1 MVVHVLMVIIQI
13 LKDDLPVKYTNIL
26 CILNTCLS
34 GVFLCSLEYE
44 SLILQR
50 EIPKFIWD
58 YWFQVMHFKQPRLH
72 YFQGE
77 HVYINTPKCHFR
89 LTYFCR
95 EKPQILHFQF
105 PLKNL
110 ITLPKPNN

>member
-44 SLILQR
+44 FNLTERNSQIYLGLLISS
-50 EIPKFIWD
+50 D
-58 YWFQVMHFKQPRLH
+58 AFQVTQTAL
-72 YFQGE
+72 
-77 HVYINTPKCHFR
+77 
-89 LTYFCR
+89 
-95 EKPQILHFQF
+95 F
-105 PLKNL
+105 PG
-110 ITLPKPNN
+110 